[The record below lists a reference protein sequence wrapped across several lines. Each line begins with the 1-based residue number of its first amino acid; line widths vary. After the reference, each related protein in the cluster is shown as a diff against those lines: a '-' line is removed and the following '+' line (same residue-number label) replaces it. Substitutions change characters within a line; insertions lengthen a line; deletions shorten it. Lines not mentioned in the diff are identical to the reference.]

1 MVEGVWVVTS
11 ITGPWGEPFLRDV
24 EHDPEDHFDIDWT
37 SINVDDLYPQRRKLL
52 GNWHSNL
59 MIQSC
64 RGNLQLFQLSLPVR
78 IR

>member
-52 GNWHSNL
+52 MEW
-59 MIQSC
+59 MIQSYDAII
-64 RGNLQLFQLSLPVR
+64 S
-78 IR
+78 I

>member
-52 GNWHSNL
+52 MGWE
-59 MIQSC
+59 IQSYETIISIS
-64 RGNLQLFQLSLPVR
+64 NFSS
-78 IR
+78 

>member
-37 SINVDDLYPQRRKLL
+37 SINVDDLYPKRRKLL
-52 GNWHSNL
+52 MG
-59 MIQSC
+59 
-64 RGNLQLFQLSLPVR
+64 
-78 IR
+78 

>member
-52 GNWHSNL
+52 DNPIS
-59 MIQSC
+59 
-64 RGNLQLFQLSLPVR
+64 
-78 IR
+78 